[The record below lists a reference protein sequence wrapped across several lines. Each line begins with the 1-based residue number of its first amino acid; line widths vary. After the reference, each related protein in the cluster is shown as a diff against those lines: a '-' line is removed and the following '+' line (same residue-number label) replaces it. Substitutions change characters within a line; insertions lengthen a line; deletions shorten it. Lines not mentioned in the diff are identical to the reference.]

1 MTGEPLPP
9 VEALEAIEPGA
20 GGLVFTGRPRRRGIL
35 RSRSATVGAAFVA
48 VFFVIGCVGLILLVA
63 PGFDKSWKDQDLSN
77 ALKGPF
83 YAGHIL
89 GTDNLG
95 RDLLARVTVGVG
107 VSFLIAFVV
116 TLASLVV
123 GVTVGLVSGYFRGP
137 VDTLFSALTD
147 VTWGFP
153 VILLAVMFAGMLE
166 PGFATII
173 LAVALLSWAGVSRII
188 RGYALSLRE
197 REFVGAAQAIGIP
210 SYRII
215 LVHLLPNVVAP
226 ILVLASYYIAV
237 TIVIEAGLSFLG
249 LGVQPPV
256 PSLGAMLSEGR
267 NFLRLSPWQTMLPGA
282 ALALA
287 VLGFNLLGDGLRDL
301 FDPRLSR
308 PQG

>member
-9 VEALEAIEPGA
+9 VEALENIEPGA
-20 GGLVFTGRPRRRGIL
+20 GGLVVSARRRRGIL
-35 RSRSATVGAAFVA
+35 RSRSATVGAAIVA
-48 VFFVIGCVGLILLVA
+48 VFLVIGCAGLILLVA
-63 PGFDKSWKDQDLSN
+63 PGLEKSWKDQDLAN
-77 ALKGPF
+77 ALKGPL
-83 YAGHIL
+83 YGGHIL

-95 RDLLARVTVGVG
+95 RDLLARTTVGVG

-116 TLASLVV
+116 TVVSLVL
-123 GVTVGLVSGYFRGP
+123 GVTVGLIAGYFRGP
-137 VDTLFSALTD
+137 IDTFFSALTD

-153 VILLAVMFAGMLE
+153 VILLAVMFAGMIE
-166 PGFATII
+166 PGMVTII
-173 LAVALLSWAGVSRII
+173 LAVALLSWAGVARII

-256 PSLGAMLSEGR
+256 PSLGTMLSQGR
-267 NFLRLSPWQTMLPGA
+267 DFIRLSPWQTLLPGA
-282 ALALA
+282 VLALA